1 MTTSLPTR
9 HNHLSPLLT
18 DLYQLTMMHGYWRN
32 DMHRQSA
39 VFDMYFRRNPYDGG
53 YAVWA
58 GLEPVLDYVLGLH
71 FDPDSLDYLDSM
83 KLFEPAFL
91 KALEA
96 WRFSGSIESFPEGSV
111 VFPHEPLLTV
121 KAPLWEAQLI
131 ETALL
136 NTLNFQT
143 LIASKAARC
152 VSVIENGTLV
162 EFGTRRAQGPDGAL
176 GAARAAFIGGAAAT
190 SNVLAGQRF
199 GLPVVGTHAH
209 AWVESF
215 PDELSAF
222 RAYAALHPD
231 TTTLLLDTIDTLA
244 SGLPNAV
251 TVARELR
258 EGGHELKAVRLD
270 SGDLA
275 YLSRRVRSALD
286 AAGFPDVKIM
296 ASNDLSEEVIQSV
309 IREGGRLDIYAV
321 GTQLVTGGGA
331 GGGALGGVYKLAE
344 LAGRPRMKLTGDP
357 SKTSLPGAKR
367 VWRGVNVGDAGAGS
381 AGVGGEYA
389 WDVIGLD
396 TDTQPPRPGERVS
409 DPSNPLKSSR
419 LSSGLDWHNPRQM
432 VVERGERTQATVQ
445 SSQTQVPQTQV
456 PGSLSAAQA
465 RARVELSRLP
475 EGTLRL
481 LNPHT
486 YRVSVSAALQASRG
500 ALIEQLQGQGDVPG

>member
-1 MTTSLPTR
+1 MTLLPPASPSGQQS
-9 HNHLSPLLT
+9 HLSPLLT
-18 DLYQLTMMHGYWRN
+18 DLYQLTMLHGYWRN
-32 DMHRQSA
+32 AMHEQCA
-39 VFDMYFRRNPYDGG
+39 VFDVYFRRNPYAGG

-58 GLEPVLDYVLGLH
+58 GLEPMLEYVLGLR
-71 FDPDSLDYLDSM
+71 FDEASLAYLDSL

-91 KALEA
+91 KALEG
-96 WRFSGSIESFPEGSV
+96 WQFTGSIESFPEGSV

-152 VSVIENGTLV
+152 RSVLGNGSLV

-176 GAARAAFIGGAAAT
+176 SAARAAYIGGAVAT

-222 RAYAALHPD
+222 RAYAALHPES
-231 TTTLLLDTIDTLA
+231 TTLLLDTIDTLG

-251 TVARELR
+251 TVAGELR
-258 EGGHELKAVRLD
+258 RQGHELRAVRLD

-275 YLSRRVRSALD
+275 YLSRRVRAGLD
-286 AAGFPDVKIM
+286 AAGFENVKIM

-321 GTQLVTGGGA
+321 GTQLVTGGGP

-344 LAGRPRMKLTGDP
+344 LNGTPRMKLTGDP

-367 VWRGVNVGDAGAGS
+367 VWRGMSSGRNAS
-381 AGVGGEYA
+381 EHA
-389 WDVIGLD
+389 WDVIGVAA
-396 TDTQPPRPGERVS
+396 DTQPPRPGERVS

-419 LSSGLDWHNPRQM
+419 LPAGLEWLNPRRT
-432 VVERGERTQATVQ
+432 VVQAGQRVEPPE
-445 SSQTQVPQTQV
+445 SLQT
-456 PGSLSAAQA
+456 LQA
-465 RARVELSRLP
+465 RARIELARLP

-486 YRVSVSAALQASRG
+486 YRVSLSGALQASRDR
-500 ALIEQLQGQGDVPG
+500 LIRQLQGRDESRDEK

>member
-1 MTTSLPTR
+1 MTTPPPAPR
-9 HNHLSPLLT
+9 PIQHNHLSPLLT

-32 DMHRQSA
+32 AMHEQSA
-39 VFDMYFRRNPYDGG
+39 VFDVYFRRNPYDGG

-58 GLEPVLDYVLGLH
+58 GLEPVLEYVLGLH
-71 FDPDSLDYLDSM
+71 FDPDSLAYLDSLN
-83 KLFEPAFL
+83 LFEPAFL
-91 KALEA
+91 KALEG
-96 WRFSGSIESFPEGSV
+96 WQFSGSIESFPEGSA

-143 LIASKAARC
+143 LIASKSARC

-176 GAARAAFIGGAAAT
+176 GAARAAYIGGAAAT

-222 RAYAALHPD
+222 RAYTALHPD

-258 EGGHELKAVRLD
+258 EQGHELRAVRLD

-286 AAGFPDVKIM
+286 AAGFPGVKIM

-344 LAGRPRMKLTGDP
+344 LAGTPRMKLTGDP

-367 VWRGVNVGDAGAGS
+367 VWRGVNAD
-381 AGVGGEYA
+381 GEST
-389 WDVIGLD
+389 WDVIGLG
-396 TDTQPPRPGERVS
+396 TDTRPPSPGERVS

-419 LSSGLDWHNPRQM
+419 LPAGLDWHNPRQL
-432 VVERGERTQATVQ
+432 VVEGGYRVHPPETLKAV
-445 SSQTQVPQTQV
+445 
-456 PGSLSAAQA
+456 QA
-465 RARVELSRLP
+465 RARAELSRLP

-486 YRVSVSAALQASRG
+486 YRVSLSGALQASRD
-500 ALIEQLQGQGDVPG
+500 ALIGQLQMQGDSHG

>member
-1 MTTSLPTR
+1 MTIPSV

-18 DLYQLTMMHGYWRN
+18 DLYQLTMLHGYWRHG
-32 DMHRQSA
+32 MHTQPA
-39 VFDMYFRRNPYDGG
+39 VFDAYFRRNPYEGG

-58 GLEPVLDYVLGLH
+58 GLEPMIDYVLGLR
-71 FDPDSLDYLDSM
+71 FDEDSLDYLASL
-83 KLFEPAFL
+83 KLFEPEFL
-91 KALEA
+91 NALA
-96 WRFSGSIESFPEGSV
+96 GWRFTGRIESFPEGSV

-121 KAPLWEAQLI
+121 TAPLWEAQLI

-152 VSVIENGTLV
+152 VSVADGGTLV

-176 GAARAAFIGGAAAT
+176 GAARAAYIGGATAT
-190 SNVLAGQRF
+190 SNVLAGQLY

-215 PDELSAF
+215 SDELTAF

-258 EGGHELKAVRLD
+258 TRGHELRAVRLD

-275 YLSRRVRSALD
+275 YLSRRVRAGLD
-286 AAGFPDVKIM
+286 AAGFPGVKIM
-296 ASNDLSEEVIQSV
+296 ASNDLSEQVIASV

-321 GTQLVTGGGA
+321 GTQLVTGGGE

-344 LAGRPRMKLTGDP
+344 LNGTPRLKLTGDP
-357 SKTSLPGAKR
+357 TKTSLPGAKR
-367 VWRGVNVGDAGAGS
+367 VWRGTSTGPDASGPGNS
-381 AGVGGEYA
+381 EHA
-389 WDVIGLD
+389 WDVIGLESD
-396 TDTQPPRPGERVS
+396 PQPPRAGERVS
-409 DPSNPLKSSR
+409 DPANPLKSSR
-419 LSSGLDWHNPRQM
+419 LPAGLEWHNPRE
-432 VVERGERTQATVQ
+432 VVIENGQRARPAETL
-445 SSQTQVPQTQV
+445 PEM
-456 PGSLSAAQA
+456 QA
-465 RARVELSRLP
+465 RARSELARLP

-486 YRVSVSAALQASRG
+486 YRVSLSRALQASRE
-500 ALIEQLQGQGDVPG
+500 ALIAELQGTEG